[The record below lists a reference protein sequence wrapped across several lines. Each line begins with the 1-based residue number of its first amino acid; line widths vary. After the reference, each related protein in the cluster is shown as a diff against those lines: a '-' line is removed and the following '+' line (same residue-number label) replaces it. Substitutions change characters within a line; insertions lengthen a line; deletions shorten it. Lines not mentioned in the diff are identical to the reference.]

1 VQANQPWPNMRLQL
15 TGAALLVQISRG
27 GGGSFG
33 GVRRPQLKRKPFGG
47 LPHVIFRGKTFDS

>member
-1 VQANQPWPNMRLQL
+1 MRLQL

-33 GVRRPQLKRKPFGG
+33 GVRRPQLKRKPFGDRI
-47 LPHVIFRGKTFDS
+47 LHTSDDLDTEYA